1 MRRFPSLLLTTIL
14 ASGTLFAISAHRD
27 AVEVKASG
35 PTAHSGNLPSSL
47 TLNDTSE
54 ANVRSYYASLN
65 SLPESERRGTNL
77 LKNLRPI
84 LQDFE
89 YYTYQ
94 AIWKIYEIT
103 DREWALSPEEEIT
116 QGTYDATTRTVTK
129 YKYGSGTSSPGSDN
143 PFVHTLYRNRD
154 ENGVTIE
161 SGRIREWGPHTQTG
175 GTNRE
180 HVWCQSRGFP
190 AYSSSEAEA
199 QGTSDT
205 NPQGPA
211 GTDLHHLI
219 SGDGYVNGKPH
230 NNNPYGFVDWIK
242 TDASVSYAYCAG
254 NYEGTPV
261 NGTAGDDSDY
271 VFEPQDSDK
280 GDIARACFY
289 MAACYNNVSGNEDIT
304 RFNPN
309 LIMCDYATSSGV
321 SEVSSATKP
330 VGMGI
335 LRDLLAWHK
344 LDPVDDYEIHRNN
357 LIYENYQ
364 HNRNP
369 FIDFPEWVDAIWG
382 TTELNPSTKKVS
394 YDPTPVGVASPA
406 TDDVRTYGEKKI
418 VSIAASNMKTSF
430 EVGDAFSFGGTV
442 IATYD
447 DDSQEDVT
455 TSCSF
460 SGYDLSVEGN
470 QTVTVTYSTVTTTY
484 DITVTAAASS
494 SSSSSEPDPAY
505 DYAYTAVTDIGE
517 LRDGDKIVLAAK
529 ETVDK
534 EDRYYAMSATQN
546 TNNRAHV
553 ELNDCDGEHIG
564 DLGSGIAE
572 FTLVKVPKTS
582 YWAFYDSVNDGYLYA
597 ASSSGNQLKTQ
608 TVLDANGNFR
618 LTYDGGWK
626 IVAQGE
632 NSRNHL
638 RHNQT
643 SSIFSCYAEG
653 SSIKTLPIIFK
664 SYASEADVYGKA
676 FLETYTAGCDQ
687 YGGESTL
694 DWSGASNAYDALSK
708 GAKELLSTI
717 SSTGGSEYRFQ
728 AVARYDYVVGKYG
741 TSTYADFMGRNP
753 AYIGA
758 SFAHSSSASSSE
770 ALIVMTLLLLGAG
783 GVGFILLRRGKR
795 KEIR

>member
-1 MRRFPSLLLTTIL
+1 MKRLPTLLFTTAL
-14 ASGTLFAISAHRD
+14 SAGCLFALVIN
-27 AVEVKASG
+27 KAPIEAKAEG
-35 PTAHSGNLPSSL
+35 PTAYSGSLPSSL
-47 TLNDTSE
+47 TLRDTAE
-54 ANVRSYYASLN
+54 ADVRSYYSSLD
-65 SLPESERRGTNL
+65 SLPESERKGTNL
-77 LKNLRPI
+77 LKNLKPI
-84 LQDFE
+84 LQGFT
-89 YYTYQ
+89 YYSYD
-94 AIWKIYEIT
+94 AVWKIYEIT
-103 DREWALSPEEEIT
+103 DREWALSPAEEMT
-116 QGTYDATTRTVTK
+116 QGTYNASTKTVSG
-129 YKYGSGTSSPGSDN
+129 YKYGSGNSNPGSDN
-143 PFVHTLYRNRD
+143 PYVHTLYRNRD

-161 SGRIREWGPHTQTG
+161 SGRIREWGDHTQTG

-180 HVWCQSRGFP
+180 HVWCQSRGFKAP
-190 AYSSSEAEA
+190 SGAE
-199 QGTSDT
+199 
-205 NPQGPA
+205 GPA
-211 GTDLHHLI
+211 GTDIHHLM

-230 NNNPYGFVDWIK
+230 NNNPYGFVANIK
-242 TDASVSYAYCAG
+242 TDAADSYSYCAG
-254 NYEGTPV
+254 NYEGSAV
-261 NGTAGDDSDY
+261 NASYSDESSV

-289 MAACYNNVSGNEDIT
+289 MAACYNNISGNEEISQY
-304 RFNPN
+304 NPN
-309 LIMCDYATSSGV
+309 LTLCDYATSAGN
-321 SEVSSATKP
+321 SETSSATHP

-344 LDPVDDYEIHRNN
+344 MDPVDDYEIHRNN

-394 YDPTPVGVASPA
+394 YDPTPVGVATPA
-406 TDDVRTYGEKKI
+406 TDDVRTYGEKTI
-418 VSIAASNMKTSF
+418 MSLSATGMKTF
-430 EVGDAFSFGGTV
+430 FDVGDTFSFGGTV

-455 TSCSF
+455 SECAF

-470 QTVTVTYSTVTTTY
+470 QTVTVTHSSLVTTTY
-484 DITVTAAASS
+484 GITVTKSS
-494 SSSSSEPDPAY
+494 SSYATSHEDPDY
-505 DYAYTAVTDIGE
+505 DYTYAAVTDIGE

-534 EDRYYAMSATQN
+534 EDHYYAMSATQN
-546 TNNRAHV
+546 TNNRPHV
-553 ELNDCDGEHIG
+553 ELTDCDGLNIG
-564 DLGSGIAE
+564 DLDSGIAE

-582 YWAFYDSVNDGYLYA
+582 YWAFYDPVNDGYLYA
-597 ASSSGNQLKTQ
+597 ASSTGNQLKTKD
-608 TVLDANGNFR
+608 VLDANGNFS

-653 SSIKTLPIIFK
+653 SSIKTLPMIFK

-676 FLETYTAGCDQ
+676 FLETYTSGCDQ

-694 DWSGASNAYDALSK
+694 DWSGASNSYDALSK
-708 GAKELLSTI
+708 GAKELLSVI
-717 SSTGGSEYRFQ
+717 KPDGGSAYRFH

-741 TSTYADFMGRNP
+741 TSVYADFMGRNP
-753 AYIGA
+753 AYVGA
-758 SFAHSSSASSSE
+758 SHIYGNSTPSSE
-770 ALIVMTLLLLGAG
+770 FLVTGVLLSLGLG
-783 GVGFILLRRGKR
+783 GIGFFILASRKR
-795 KEIR
+795 KRTN